1 MNIAVAQLNYCIA
14 DFEGNLA
21 KMRQSLGLARN
32 SGADLIVFS
41 ELAICGY
48 PPLDLLEQRD
58 FIDRCRAAIE
68 ELAQETTDIG
78 IVIGAPIINPDPKG
92 KKLLNAAL
100 LLHGGTVAEVRCK
113 TLLPTYDI
121 FDEYRYFEPNRSFS
135 CLEFKGY
142 RIALTICEDIWD
154 DQPVENAFAR
164 TRLYPVSP
172 MDELMKENPDLMINI
187 SASPFASNRLSAR
200 EDVLKQN
207 VAKYRIP
214 LIYCNQVGANTE
226 IIFDGGSMV
235 LDGQGGV
242 ADRFEPFTE
251 DTRVYHVEN
260 LINPVTPRSLES
272 ELNLSGEKR
281 VEMMHKALVFGVKDY
296 FTKMGFSR
304 AILGLS
310 GGMDSALTLVL
321 AAEALGGKNVTPV
334 LLPSRYSSGHSVT
347 DSILLAENL
356 GVDWK
361 KIPIDP
367 MFDTFMEQ
375 LESEFLNKPQDLTEE
390 NLQARIRGVVLMAL
404 ANKHG
409 LILLNTSNKSEAA
422 VGYATLYGD
431 MNGGLSVLGD
441 VYKTDV
447 YKLARFINR
456 DHEVIPNNILIKPP
470 SAELRPDQKDSD
482 SLPEY
487 DILDAILYRYIEMK
501 EPLKTIVAAGFEE
514 PLVIRVISLVNR
526 SEFKRFQ
533 SPPILRVSSK
543 AFGLGRRFPL
553 VARY

>member
-1 MNIAVAQLNYCIA
+1 MKIAVAQLNYRIA

-32 SGADLIVFS
+32 SGADLVVFS

-68 ELAQETTDIG
+68 ELAKETADIG
-78 IVIGAPIINPDPKG
+78 IIIGAPIVNPDPKG

-100 LLHGGTVAEVRCK
+100 LLHGGRVAEVRCK

-135 CLEFKGY
+135 CLKFKGY

-235 LDGQGGV
+235 LNGQGGV
-242 ADRFEPFTE
+242 TDRFEPFTA
-251 DTRVYHVEN
+251 DMRVYPVEN
-260 LINPVTPRSLES
+260 LINPATSRSLES
-272 ELNLSGEKR
+272 EPNLSGEKR
-281 VEMMHKALVFGVKDY
+281 VEMIYKALVFGIKDY
-296 FTKMGFSR
+296 FTKMGFSH

-321 AAEALGGKNVTPV
+321 ATEALGNKN
-334 LLPSRYSSGHSVT
+334 
-347 DSILLAENL
+347 
-356 GVDWK
+356 
-361 KIPIDP
+361 
-367 MFDTFMEQ
+367 
-375 LESEFLNKPQDLTEE
+375 
-390 NLQARIRGVVLMAL
+390 
-404 ANKHG
+404 
-409 LILLNTSNKSEAA
+409 
-422 VGYATLYGD
+422 
-431 MNGGLSVLGD
+431 
-441 VYKTDV
+441 
-447 YKLARFINR
+447 
-456 DHEVIPNNILIKPP
+456 
-470 SAELRPDQKDSD
+470 
-482 SLPEY
+482 
-487 DILDAILYRYIEMK
+487 
-501 EPLKTIVAAGFEE
+501 
-514 PLVIRVISLVNR
+514 
-526 SEFKRFQ
+526 
-533 SPPILRVSSK
+533 
-543 AFGLGRRFPL
+543 
-553 VARY
+553 